1 MQRHWIYWCSVGK
14 PQDLGDEDTSRM
26 QCRHRSF
33 LFQKSGYAY
42 LVFDVIWYLGLI
54 YFLFFIQKPCSMDGR
69 AYFVLMW
76 FDFWVWFFF
85 LYIYKSLALWIF
97 FNILRVCPMKFH
109 HQYSRGGNSCSWI
122 GFMDRVLVV
131 SSHEYLARLT

>member
-1 MQRHWIYWCSVGK
+1 MQRHRIYWCSVGK

-69 AYFVLMW
+69 AYFALMW
-76 FDFWVWFFF
+76 FDFWVWFLFFFIYIKALPYGFF
-85 LYIYKSLALWIF
+85 LISWEFALWNFTI
-97 FNILRVCPMKFH
+97 NIVGVAIRV
-109 HQYSRGGNSCSWI
+109 RGSGSWI
-122 GFMDRVLVV
+122 GFLSYQAM
-131 SSHEYLARLT
+131 SI